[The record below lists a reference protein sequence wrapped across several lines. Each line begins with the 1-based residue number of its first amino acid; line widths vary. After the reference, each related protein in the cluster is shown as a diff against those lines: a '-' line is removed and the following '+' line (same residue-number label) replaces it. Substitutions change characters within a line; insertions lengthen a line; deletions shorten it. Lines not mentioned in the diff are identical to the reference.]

1 MSNNNSNSMGI
12 LKLERKNNNTFCNIK
27 TYNENLFGN
36 YILGM
41 KVNNKIIKQ
50 NISLENNTYSFIS
63 SEINNLDDLQGCV
76 LIKLESGEFSPILW
90 GNNKD
95 KNYKA
100 NIINSLRQSINNIS
114 NSKIKETINQN
125 PINNTNSNISKEN
138 KNTNAHISNQRITE
152 ELENKKNIEQL
163 DTNTHQQN
171 NTTLPEQLSLNLED
185 DTNFNQDSY
194 NIRKLSKLTSQQK
207 LFKND
212 YAYHPIKN
220 SQNKQVESLSKISL
234 EEEILVNNN
243 IPEIAISCNASSL
256 FESDENEIQ
265 NIIDN
270 ELKNEYKPEH
280 EFYNM
285 IKDQLDELFDRY
297 PPEENLIKL
306 VDNSY
311 WVKINTDIDNKY
323 YVVGIIK
330 NNNDIKYIC
339 YGVPGNYNIEP
350 PSEMK
355 EYSQWLPTNITD
367 PYNNGY
373 WVMYQDADT
382 GENIFIN

>member
-1 MSNNNSNSMGI
+1 M
-12 LKLERKNNNTFCNIK
+12 
-27 TYNENLFGN
+27 
-36 YILGM
+36 
-41 KVNNKIIKQ
+41 
-50 NISLENNTYSFIS
+50 
-63 SEINNLDDLQGCV
+63 
-76 LIKLESGEFSPILW
+76 
-90 GNNKD
+90 
-95 KNYKA
+95 
-100 NIINSLRQSINNIS
+100 
-114 NSKIKETINQN
+114 
-125 PINNTNSNISKEN
+125 
-138 KNTNAHISNQRITE
+138 
-152 ELENKKNIEQL
+152 
-163 DTNTHQQN
+163 
-171 NTTLPEQLSLNLED
+171 NLED

-212 YAYHPIKN
+212 YACHPIKN

-234 EEEILVNNN
+234 EEEILINNN

-270 ELKNEYKPEH
+270 EFKNEYKPEH

-311 WVKINTDIDNKY
+311 WVKINTDIANKH

-330 NNNDIKYIC
+330 NNNDIKHIC

-382 GENIFIN
+382 GENVYIN